1 VFRWHDMNF
10 YSRVKPDMRMNLLR
24 LVLMAC
30 AALLLSACMGPKTPQ
45 DVAEAFWQAVIDDD
59 TRRVVRYS
67 TLTDA
72 QAYDGFA
79 RDWTGY
85 RPAWG
90 RVVIEGDRASIAS
103 EFSKAGG
110 TAQDCREFVT
120 YLVRQDDRWRVDY
133 ARTADSVRGD
143 VISNLLGKLSELG
156 SEISKQWEASTR
168 ELDAEVARMT
178 EEFEALADLLG
189 ARASESIDKY
199 ADVLRQHLE
208 ELQESIDR
216 ALREKDDELSD
227 RDRRL
232 LQEVAA
238 DLDQTGEGLADPSV
252 ESIADGGRAA
262 GEAQARLDTTDDD
275 VTGEYKRRWHEW
287 GERFEAEMR
296 RLLNELSASDEP

>member
-1 VFRWHDMNF
+1 
-10 YSRVKPDMRMNLLR
+10 MNLPH

-59 TRRVVRYS
+59 IRRVVRYS

-90 RVVIEGDRASIAS
+90 RVVIEGDRASIVS

-110 TAQDCREFVT
+110 TAQDRREFVT

-143 VISNLLGKLSELG
+143 VIANLLGRLSELG
-156 SEISKQWEASTR
+156 SEISEQWAASTR
-168 ELDAEVARMT
+168 ELDAEVARMI
-178 EEFEALADLLG
+178 EEIEALADSLG
-189 ARASESIDKY
+189 ARASEGIDKY

-208 ELQESIDR
+208 ELQESINR
-216 ALREKDDELSD
+216 ALREKDDLSD

-262 GEAQARLDTTDDD
+262 VEAQARLDTTDDD

-287 GERFEAEMR
+287 GERFEAQMR
-296 RLLNELSASDEP
+296 RLLNELAASDAP